1 VQTVALRMQCQLLLF
16 CRKAPATSRAVQR
29 TITVRAH
36 QFAAVA
42 AAGISVASCAG
53 TIKEGMAKYEGLP
66 LSAAIA
72 KIGPPLDERWIAGKK
87 AYIWGSIPETSAKG
101 AKGAKDDKQCQIRA
115 IMNGDVIESLDYQGD
130 EGLCQRYAA
139 RLRP

>member
-1 VQTVALRMQCQLLLF
+1 M
-16 CRKAPATSRAVQR
+16 
-29 TITVRAH
+29 ITVRAH
-36 QFAAVA
+36 QFVAVA

-87 AYIWGSIPETSAKG
+87 AYIWGSIAETSAKG
-101 AKGAKDDKQCQIRA
+101 DKQCQIRA
-115 IMNGDVIESLDYQGD
+115 IMNGDVIASLDYQGD

-139 RLRP
+139 RLRL